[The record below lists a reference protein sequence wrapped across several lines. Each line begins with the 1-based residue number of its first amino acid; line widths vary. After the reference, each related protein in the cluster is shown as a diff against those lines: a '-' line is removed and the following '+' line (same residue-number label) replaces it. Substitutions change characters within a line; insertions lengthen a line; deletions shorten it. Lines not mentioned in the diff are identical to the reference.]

1 MGGGKNSDTIFMSE
15 LCFCISCRV
24 SFAREQQDEGE
35 TNGNELLVELEGKD
49 EKKERETNMWFSKV
63 WIAHLDEYRSLKPV
77 DFNAL
82 TSAQDIFAE
91 LDLDDD
97 KDAMSELIQ
106 TQLLQS
112 GKGKKR
118 KAEAEP
124 AAQEEEVATPS
135 QEVEKAGDEDDSDS
149 DDDSSDDER
158 WRLYIFVYISTAQAQ
173 FHSLKKLMCFS
184 TGKLRKWNTP
194 QPPSAWKDWL
204 MTTTFKL
211 FLLKK
216 QVSSESYSTFDI
228 IRIVFRSQ
236 APYFIR

>member
-158 WRLYIFVYISTAQAQ
+158 WRLYIRLY
-173 FHSLKKLMCFS
+173 
-184 TGKLRKWNTP
+184 
-194 QPPSAWKDWL
+194 
-204 MTTTFKL
+204 
-211 FLLKK
+211 
-216 QVSSESYSTFDI
+216 
-228 IRIVFRSQ
+228 
-236 APYFIR
+236 